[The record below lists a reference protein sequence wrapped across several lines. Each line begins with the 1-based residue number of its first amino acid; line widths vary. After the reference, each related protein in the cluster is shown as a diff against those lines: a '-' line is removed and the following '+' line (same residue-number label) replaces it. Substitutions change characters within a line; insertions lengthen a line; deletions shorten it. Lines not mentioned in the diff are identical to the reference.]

1 MHYSCIL
8 YWDVISYWYMFIY
21 DYMMYL
27 TGHVLYHESHDISRI
42 SGSVNE
48 L

>member
-1 MHYSCIL
+1 
-8 YWDVISYWYMFIY
+8 MFIY
-21 DYMMYL
+21 DYVMYL